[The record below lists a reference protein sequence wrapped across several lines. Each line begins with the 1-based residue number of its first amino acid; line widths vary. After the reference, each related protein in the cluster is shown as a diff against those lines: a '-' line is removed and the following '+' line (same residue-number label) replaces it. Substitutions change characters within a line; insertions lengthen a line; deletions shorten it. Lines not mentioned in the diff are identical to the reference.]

1 VLRASGATLLVP
13 AGLLVALAVTTAVGD
28 GNGLRGLGQLFAG
41 PAVPPASARVA
52 PASPG
57 ASASDESPAIP
68 VRSGGVRR
76 TNGSAT
82 GGGTR
87 SGTRRSTAGRRI
99 AVTTP
104 DRRVPSQGPT
114 RTLPKT
120 PASQPAT
127 PSPTPAP
134 APAPSPIRAIG
145 KVVTD
150 TVKAVPVAG
159 EPVAG
164 VVQTVIDLVD
174 PPPSPP
180 PAAAPAPV
188 SLPQQ

>member
-1 VLRASGATLLVP
+1 MLRASGATLLVP

-28 GNGLRGLGQLFAG
+28 SNGLRGLGQLFAG

-57 ASASDESPAIP
+57 ASAQDESPAIP
-68 VRSGGVRR
+68 IRSRGVRGSNGPAAEDR
-76 TNGSAT
+76 TRQ
-82 GGGTR
+82 GG
-87 SGTRRSTAGRRI
+87 RRTTAGRRI

-104 DRRVPSQGPT
+104 GRGVPSQGPT
-114 RTLPKT
+114 RPLPKS
-120 PASQPAT
+120 PASQPTT
-127 PSPTPAP
+127 PTPTPAP
-134 APAPSPIRAIG
+134 TPTPSPIRAIG

-174 PPPSPP
+174 PPP
-180 PAAAPAPV
+180 AAPAPA
-188 SLPQQ
+188 SLPRQ